1 MQTIFLMMGAGK
13 PGGFEPLFLL
23 GFVAILY
30 FFMLRPQAKKQKE
43 TKKFSEE
50 INTGDRIITIGGIH
64 GKISKRNDDGTYL
77 LEAERNSYMIIEASA
92 ISMEMTMAYRKKL
105 EPAAPKTKA

>member
-1 MQTIFLMMGAGK
+1 MQTIYLMMGAGGK
-13 PGGFEPLFLL
+13 TGGFEPIFLL

-43 TKKFSEE
+43 QKKFGED

-64 GKISKRNDDGTYL
+64 GKISKKNDDGTYL
-77 LEAERNSYMIIEASA
+77 MEGERNSYMIIEASS
-92 ISMEMTMAYRKKL
+92 ISMEMTMAYRKKQ
-105 EPAAPKTKA
+105 EGISAK